1 MDKMNQPIKSCL
13 WGMIGLLQ
21 VISLGAQ
28 EPYSR
33 KHHVSVGGMVEGAYL
48 LSSDEYD
55 KEFIRSHGAR
65 YYGLNVRLQSTHQGG
80 DAYDD
85 AFRFPS
91 IEVGVLWGDFHRIR
105 LAREGES
112 SSVSS
117 GLGHMLAL
125 YGAFRRDVVSAGPF
139 HLNYLFENGV
149 GWSTRPYDGHRN
161 PNNELIGSRLSV
173 YFGMGVG
180 GRFRLSSQWEA
191 GLDLRFRHFSNGA
204 LNRPNKGVNTVGASV
219 GLRYYLSPL
228 REESVSL
235 PSFPS
240 DFHRH
245 FYWDMSVGWIAKTLI
260 EDWLHSIHASPE
272 DPRYRT
278 NDFHLYSG
286 LGISAAAM
294 YRYSLRFAS
303 GLGIDYGYLPYVD
316 EVARYDRETQAGE
329 LSYSRHSLGLS
340 LRHEV
345 FYKQFSLYFSL
356 GYYLH
361 RHTGHLSR
369 EFEKPYYET
378 LGLRYTFPFLKNV
391 YVGYHVKAHLF
402 RADHIEFNVGWRIP

>member
-65 YYGLNVRLQSTHQGG
+65 YYGLNVRLQSTRQGG

-180 GRFRLSSQWEA
+180 GRFRLSSQW
-191 GLDLRFRHFSNGA
+191 
-204 LNRPNKGVNTVGASV
+204 
-219 GLRYYLSPL
+219 
-228 REESVSL
+228 
-235 PSFPS
+235 
-240 DFHRH
+240 
-245 FYWDMSVGWIAKTLI
+245 
-260 EDWLHSIHASPE
+260 
-272 DPRYRT
+272 
-278 NDFHLYSG
+278 
-286 LGISAAAM
+286 
-294 YRYSLRFAS
+294 
-303 GLGIDYGYLPYVD
+303 
-316 EVARYDRETQAGE
+316 
-329 LSYSRHSLGLS
+329 
-340 LRHEV
+340 
-345 FYKQFSLYFSL
+345 
-356 GYYLH
+356 
-361 RHTGHLSR
+361 
-369 EFEKPYYET
+369 
-378 LGLRYTFPFLKNV
+378 
-391 YVGYHVKAHLF
+391 
-402 RADHIEFNVGWRIP
+402 